1 MGILDRIKSLLG
13 SKTEEEIRDFKELL
27 KKKFGFEDFLYAT
40 TEGLPIM
47 GTFPNYEELSAKVPE
62 ILKSISELK
71 SSNFYSIVAGE
82 HVYTLVQVSSEVLML
97 AKGLEILGEEDVQEL
112 IERSRKELGI

>member
-1 MGILDRIKSLLG
+1 MGIIDRIKSLLG
-13 SKTEEEIRDFKELL
+13 SKTEEEIRDFRELL
-27 KKKFGFEDFLYAT
+27 KKKFGFEEFLYAT

-47 GTFPNYEELSAKVPE
+47 GTFPDYEEFSAKVPE

-82 HVYTLVQVSSEVLML
+82 YVYTLVQISSEVLML
-97 AKGLEILGEEDVQEL
+97 ARGFEILGEEDIQEL
-112 IERSRKELGI
+112 VDKSRKELGI